1 MESCCCTTQRSP
13 EEKKQLT
20 QRLNRIAGQVGGLS
34 RMVEKDAYCV
44 DILNQVSA
52 VQAALSAFSRQLLG
66 QHIRTCVAQDMRQGK
81 PEKTE
86 ELVQLLGQ
94 MIK

>member
-1 MESCCCTTQRSP
+1 MCHPSQP
-13 EEKKQLT
+13 GGAEETDPAAQP
-20 QRLNRIAGQVGGLS
+20 NRRV
-34 RMVEKDAYCV
+34 VEKDAYCV
-44 DILNQVSA
+44 DILNQVA
-52 VQAALSAFSRQLLG
+52 AIQAALTGFSRELLG

>member
-1 MESCCCTTQRSP
+1 MEECCVTHRSP
-13 EEKKQLT
+13 EEQKKLI
-20 QRLNRIAGQVGGLS
+20 QRLNRIAGQVGGVS

-44 DILNQVSA
+44 DILNQVA
-52 VQAALSAFSRQLLG
+52 AIQAALTGFSRELLG

>member
-1 MESCCCTTQRSP
+1 MEECCVTHRSL
-13 EEKKQLT
+13 EEQKKLI
-20 QRLNRIAGQVGGLS
+20 QRLNRISGQVGGVS

-44 DILNQVSA
+44 DILNQVA
-52 VQAALSAFSRQLLG
+52 AIQAALTGFSRELLG

>member
-1 MESCCCTTQRSP
+1 MENCCTTHRSP
-13 EEKKQLT
+13 EEQKLLI
-20 QRLNRIAGQVGGLS
+20 QRLNRISGQVGGLA

-52 VQAALSAFSRQLLG
+52 VQAALTAFSRQLLG

-94 MIK
+94 LMK